1 MDRPGRQGVRPGHV
15 AALVVVVALL
25 VGPGLLLSSAL
36 RGDQPSTS
44 VGMPGSPFS
53 SGVPTE
59 APITPAPV
67 ETGRLIG
74 PAVPGEPAVVSADT
88 MPLDKPTFTYWG
100 AQPWQIADRPDAT
113 HVLEGYASRPSY
125 LPGQVLRLAVS
136 TTASSYDVTIW
147 RVSGKAP
154 VAGPFVR
161 VAGESDQPGQRQP
174 APTVDPVTK
183 MAAARW
189 QYDFSYPIPKSWKSD
204 VYLVRLSSSEG
215 VQSYVPFVLRSPT
228 AHQVLV
234 VSGAMNWEAYNP
246 WGGSSVYTSSVGQ
259 PRPGVSRALAVSFDR
274 PYALDGGAGQLFFL
288 ELPLISWILRQGL
301 DVAFTTD
308 YDLSLDPDAQPLP
321 RVIVFNAHDEY
332 WGVPLYQWLE
342 RHVNVLGDMGL
353 AMLAADTGYWPVTF
367 THPTADGPRDLLVFK
382 NGPVPAELLAPGQT
396 FGPSAGGAPGASA
409 GPQPPPPGDIEERS
423 SRVLWTI
430 PSMGPYVGSL
440 PGQPVF
446 GVHYQGVTTQLGRY
460 SITGAPSG
468 AGTGAGAGAGAS
480 PAAVPIPSA
489 VPIVAPGASAGS
501 GGGADAAPPGAAA
514 TTARL
519 LEGTGLVPGGSLGF
533 IAGGEVDG
541 VRDTGGW
548 WGPAGGQYDHSFAV
562 AADIPGRSGYSC
574 TAEAVWRELPN
585 GARVFSSG
593 TFYWGWGLDPA
604 WGKAHEV
611 PAGFARLTLNLLEWL
626 SGS

>member
-15 AALVVVVALL
+15 AALVVAVALL

-36 RGDQPSTS
+36 RGDQPPTS
-44 VGMPGSPFS
+44 VGVPGSPFP

-59 APITPAPV
+59 APLTPAPI
-67 ETGRLIG
+67 ETGRLTG

-154 VAGPFVR
+154 VGGPFVR
-161 VAGESDQPGQRQP
+161 VAGESDQPGRRQP

-183 MAAARW
+183 MVAARW
-189 QYDFSYPIPKSWKSD
+189 QYDFSYPIPKSWRSD

-215 VQSYVPFVLRSPT
+215 VQSYVPFVLRSPA

-246 WGGSSVYTSSVGQ
+246 WGGSSVYASSVGQ

-288 ELPLISWILRQGL
+288 ELPLISWILRQDL

-367 THPTADGPRDLLVFK
+367 THPTADGPRDMLVFK
-382 NGPVPAELLAPGQT
+382 NGPVPGELIASGESGVGSPGPT
-396 FGPSAGGAPGASA
+396 TASSPA
-409 GPQPPPPGDIEERS
+409 ALPEPAASFVVESPAPGDIEERA

-430 PSMGPYVGSL
+430 PPTGPYVGSF
-440 PGQPVF
+440 PDQPVF
-446 GVHYQGVTTQLGRY
+446 GVHYRGVTTMLGRY
-460 SITGAPSG
+460 SLAGPGVSGLSGGA
-468 AGTGAGAGAGAS
+468 AEAGAS
-480 PAAVPIPSA
+480 PS
-489 VPIVAPGASAGS
+489 
-501 GGGADAAPPGAAA
+501 DAAGPSDAAAAA
-514 TTARL
+514 TLARL
-519 LEGTGLVPGGSLGF
+519 LAGTGLSAGGSLGF

-541 VRDTGGW
+541 VKEGTSW
-548 WGPAGGQYDHSFAV
+548 WGTSGGRYDYPFAV

-593 TFYWGWGLDPA
+593 TFYWGWALDPA
-604 WGKAHEV
+604 WGRAHEV
-611 PAGFARLTLNLLEWL
+611 PAGFGTLTANILAWL
-626 SGS
+626 AGG